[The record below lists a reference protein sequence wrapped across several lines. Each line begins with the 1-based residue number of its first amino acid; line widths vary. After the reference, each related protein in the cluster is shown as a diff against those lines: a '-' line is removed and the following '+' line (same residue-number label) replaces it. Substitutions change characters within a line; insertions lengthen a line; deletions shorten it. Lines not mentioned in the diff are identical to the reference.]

1 MTKICN
7 HYPMLTHS
15 AGLRVVNSQSV
26 IVKRKDING
35 ELKQGTERE
44 LRDMIDSLLE
54 RTVIPLK

>member
-1 MTKICN
+1 
-7 HYPMLTHS
+7 MLTHS
-15 AGLRVVNSQSV
+15 AGLRVVNSQIV

-44 LRDMIDSLLE
+44 LRDMIYSLLA